1 MNATV
6 LKIIWN
12 LSCFYIIWFASS
24 GQLLISVFLNVVK
37 CIYLFDLCVWM
48 HMYMYVYIHAI
59 HAIYISE
66 APGERLLCL
75 LLVWKH
81 QRCLVWWHIPP
92 LSELFW
98 DLEILSF
105 DYLMMDKVDD
115 LILIRCPLKRRR
127 SKRRRII
134 NNVSRKYWWEYSG
147 RLEWKV
153 GNWGTAW
160 WYFIM

>member
-1 MNATV
+1 M
-6 LKIIWN
+6 L
-12 LSCFYIIWFASS
+12 
-24 GQLLISVFLNVVK
+24 LNVY
-37 CIYLFDLCVWM
+37 IYLICVYECICICMCTYMPFM
-48 HMYMYVYIHAI
+48 H
-59 HAIYISE
+59 IYISE

-75 LLVWKH
+75 LLVWRH

-98 DLEILSF
+98 NLEILSF

-115 LILIRCPLKRRR
+115 IILIRCPLKRRR

-153 GNWGTAW
+153 GNWGTVW